1 MSPDARVDM
10 IEKGGETI
18 LAQRGLRYLSG
29 FGNELQ
35 SEAVPGVLPEGQ
47 NSPQRPPRGL
57 YTEQLSGITTN
68 TVVDAFGNPSAPI
81 ATDPYQFPNP
91 TGYEQRKF
99 QLGFKVRF

>member
-35 SEAVPGVLPEGQ
+35 SEAVPGVLPEGSFSFLITFT
-47 NSPQRPPRGL
+47 SPC
-57 YTEQLSGITTN
+57 
-68 TVVDAFGNPSAPI
+68 
-81 ATDPYQFPNP
+81 
-91 TGYEQRKF
+91 TGT
-99 QLGFKVRF
+99 LTMS